1 MYIGLHVK
9 YRYSC
14 QILMQLEF
22 LSTDFGKYSN
32 IKIKKKNPSFGSQV
46 VPSRRPERLTNRHDE
61 ANSHF
66 SKHYKYD

>member
-32 IKIKKKNPSFGSQV
+32 IKIKKKKPV
-46 VPSRRPERLTNRHDE
+46 VWEPSRSKQEAGETDE
-61 ANSHF
+61 QTWRS
-66 SKHYKYD
+66 